1 MYSGTMDR
9 KFNIGILAH
18 ADAGKT
24 TITEQL
30 LSLSGR
36 IRKTGS
42 VDHGTTVT
50 DFMEV
55 EKRRGISVN
64 SACVSLTYN
73 GAEIDIIDTP
83 GHVDFAGEVDRSLS
97 AMDGAVL
104 VLSGV
109 EGVQAQT
116 RTIYRALR
124 ELEIPTILVCN
135 KIDRV
140 GFERA
145 KFEQQL
151 KTELTERFAPV
162 DSPEDV
168 LAVLAEEDP
177 EMEEAF
183 LMEEMPDSAVLT
195 GKLAEAAAAGKAFPL
210 FYASAREGIGV
221 QEILD
226 GIVTYLPDAAKT
238 EVPELSGCVFKLQYD
253 DVMGRV
259 AFVRL
264 YGGRLKARDIAPV
277 YQKEQDTWEKI
288 TQIRRVQGG
297 RFEDVGEMYAGE
309 IAAVYGLSDV
319 RIGDW
324 IGTPVER
331 RKAGALRVR
340 PLLLTEAVSE
350 NPEEREKLASALTI
364 LSSEDPYLEYER
376 NSETGQMFL
385 HIMGEIQ
392 TEVLTEILSTRF
404 GVGARFLKPR
414 VIYKETA
421 GGIGEGFEA
430 YTMPKPC
437 WAIVTL
443 RVEPLPAGSGI
454 VFESVVKE
462 GELALRYQ
470 NHVEASVYKTLKQ
483 GLCGWEVID
492 VKVTLMAGNSHI
504 WHTHPLDFFVATPI
518 ALLRA
523 LQDSGSQLL
532 EPWMKVHMEGAEDLL
547 GKVMGQ
553 VIGMRGSFDTPLTT
567 GGRFIMDAMMPLS
580 ECLDYPM
587 TFRSLTSGKGLIETE
602 LSEYRPVPAGVM
614 ETRPRNGVDPLDRAK
629 WILACRSALSK
640 DLTGR

>member
-1 MYSGTMDR
+1 MSQ

-30 LSLSGR
+30 LGLSGR
-36 IRKTGS
+36 IRKSGS

-64 SACVSLTYN
+64 SACVSLSYN
-73 GAEIDIIDTP
+73 GADIDIIDTP

-116 RTIYRALR
+116 RTIFRALR
-124 ELEIPTILVCN
+124 ELNIPTILVCN

-140 GFERA
+140 GFERPA
-145 KFEQQL
+145 FEKQL
-151 KTELTERFAPV
+151 GEELTARFAPV
-162 DSPEDV
+162 DEPESV

-177 EMEEAF
+177 DMEEAF
-183 LMEEMPDSAVLT
+183 LTEEMPEEQVLKE
-195 GKLAEAAAAGKAFPL
+195 KLAAYTKKGTVFPL

-226 GIVTYLPDAAKT
+226 GILTYLPGADKT

-264 YGGRLKARDIAPV
+264 YGGMLKARDIAPV
-277 YQKEQDTWEKI
+277 YQKEPETYEKI

-297 RFEDVGEMYAGE
+297 RFEDAGEMHAGE
-309 IAAVYGLSDV
+309 IAAVYGLSDI

-324 IGTPVER
+324 IGTPAPGKVS
-331 RKAGALRVR
+331 GALRVR
-340 PLLLTEAVSE
+340 PLLLTEARAE
-350 NPEEREKLASALTI
+350 RPEDQEKLAAALTI

-376 NSETGQMFL
+376 NIETGQMFL

-392 TEVLTEILSTRF
+392 TEVLAEILSTRF
-404 GVGARFLKPR
+404 GLTATFMKPR

-443 RVEPLPAGSGI
+443 RVEPLRLGSGI
-454 VFESVVKE
+454 VFESKVKE

-483 GLCGWEVID
+483 GLLGWEVID
-492 VKVTLMAGNSHI
+492 VKVSLMAGNSHI

-523 LQDSGSQLL
+523 LQASGSQLL

-553 VIGMRGSFDTPLTT
+553 VIGMRGSFDTPYT
-567 GGRFIMDAMMPLS
+567 GNGKFVMDAMMPLS
-580 ECLDYPM
+580 ECLDYPVS
-587 TFRSLTSGKGLIETE
+587 FRSLTSGKGLIEME
-602 LSEYRPVPAGVM
+602 LSEYRPVPEGVR